1 MQSVPLIEVKK
12 KLATKTERINFA
24 RENGFYLPTL
34 PGFDSKFLCQWLASK
49 FFFIIFYISCLL

>member
-34 PGFDSKFLCQWLASK
+34 PGFDSKFFCQWLTGEK
-49 FFFIIFYISCLL
+49 RVNFFL